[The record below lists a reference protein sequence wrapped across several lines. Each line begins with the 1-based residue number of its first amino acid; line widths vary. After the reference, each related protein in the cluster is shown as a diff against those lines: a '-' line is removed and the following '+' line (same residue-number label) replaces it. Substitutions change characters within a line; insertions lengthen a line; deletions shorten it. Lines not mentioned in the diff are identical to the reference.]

1 MHRDSKRQALQRLAN
16 VRTIGHLLPMEKSP
30 MPRYALVTGLLA
42 AVCLHG
48 LAALASPLT
57 LEDVAL
63 EGQLR
68 FLAQRPDPDAY
79 RYEAQATL
87 DASSLTSGVVLL
99 HTCHRQLDPNRRVV
113 VAFNRQRVQQIDI
126 TESSGLERAWVEDH
140 RVELSNVQR
149 GGHVCIALRSRAL
162 EPAGEGRWRL
172 HAGPLM
178 RRYLDGYLPMDARLE
193 LRWPTGLLTVAS
205 TDPTPQ
211 PGVRLTQSADGA
223 VLDMTFAGRMRATW
237 ELRQP

>member
-1 MHRDSKRQALQRLAN
+1 MLRSSL
-16 VRTIGHLLPMEKSP
+16 I
-30 MPRYALVTGLLA
+30 TGLLA
-42 AVCLHG
+42 ALCLHSP
-48 LAALASPLT
+48 LVQASPLS
-57 LEDVAL
+57 LDDVAL

-79 RYEAQATL
+79 RYEARATL
-87 DASSLTSGVVLL
+87 DADSLRSGIVSL

-126 TESSGLERAWVEDH
+126 TESSGLERAWVEGH
-140 RVELSNVQR
+140 RVELANVQR

-193 LRWPTGLLTVAS
+193 LRWPSGLLAVAS
-205 TDPTPQ
+205 TDPAPQ
-211 PGVRLTQSADGA
+211 PGVRLSQDTDGA
-223 VLDMTFAGRMRATW
+223 TLDITFAGRMKATW

>member
-1 MHRDSKRQALQRLAN
+1 MPHHALF
-16 VRTIGHLLPMEKSP
+16 M
-30 MPRYALVTGLLA
+30 GLLA
-42 AVCLHG
+42 ALCMHSPL
-48 LAALASPLT
+48 ALASPLGF
-57 LEDVAL
+57 EDVAL
-63 EGQLR
+63 QGQLR

-79 RYEAQATL
+79 RYEARATL
-87 DASSLTSGVVLL
+87 DADSLSSGIVTL

-126 TESSGLERAWVEDH
+126 TESSGLERAWVEGH
-140 RVELSNVQR
+140 RVELANVQR

-162 EPAGEGRWRL
+162 EPTGDGRWRL

-193 LRWPTGLLTVAS
+193 LRWPSGLLAVAS
-205 TDPTPQ
+205 TNPAPQ
-211 PGVRLTQSADGA
+211 PGVQLTESSDGA
-223 VLDMTFAGRMRATW
+223 TLDITFAGRMQATW